1 MSIRFVSVKSATAAA
16 LRIGPDAYG
25 LLPEIAGPSDGTGTP
40 CRHCLSQVPAGQ
52 PFVIVAYR
60 PFEGLNP
67 YTETGPIFLCAQEC
81 AAGGPDFPAAMLT
94 AQAYIVR
101 GYDRDERIIYGT
113 GGVVPT
119 PNIPTRCAEL
129 FGRAD
134 VAFIHVRSA
143 SNNCF
148 HVRVERT

>member
-67 YTETGPIFLCAQEC
+67 YTETGPYLSLR
-81 AAGGPDFPAAMLT
+81 AGMLRRRPGFPPCHA
-94 AQAYIVR
+94 
-101 GYDRDERIIYGT
+101 DCT
-113 GGVVPT
+113 G
-119 PNIPTRCAEL
+119 L
-129 FGRAD
+129 Y
-134 VAFIHVRSA
+134 RSGL
-143 SNNCF
+143 
-148 HVRVERT
+148 